1 MFWNKGNKVSNDSQN
16 DGKEMGFLDH
26 LEELRW
32 HVIRAAIGVIIF
44 AIIALIFQKEVFEYI
59 IFAPLKASFPTYQF
73 LCSISETTCFTPPKI
88 PIITRELGEQF
99 FMGLTVS
106 IYLGIIA
113 SFPYIFYEFWKFI
126 SPGLY
131 DSELKIANRLIGATS
146 ILFIIG
152 VLFGYFIIAPFAI
165 TYLGSYSVGVEA
177 VTSPTLTSY
186 INYLTMFTIPTG
198 IAFELP
204 IIIYFLA
211 KLGIVGPSNL
221 RKYRRE
227 AFLIIFII
235 AAIITPPDALTQTLI
250 GLPVYGLYE
259 ISILIADRVYK
270 KQTAVQ
276 NTDTNA

>member
-1 MFWNKGNKVSNDSQN
+1 MFWQKSKKTEDAPDQSE
-16 DGKEMGFLDH
+16 KEMGFLDH
-26 LEELRW
+26 IEELRW
-32 HVIRAAIGVIIF
+32 HVIRASIGVLIF
-44 AIIALIFQKEVFEYI
+44 AIISLVYQKEVFENI
-59 IFAPLKASFPTYQF
+59 IFAPLKPSFATYKL
-73 LCSISETTCFTPPKI
+73 LCWVSDVTCFTPPNI

-131 DSELKIANRLIGATS
+131 ASEKKIANRLIGVTS
-146 ILFIIG
+146 ILFIVG
-152 VLFGYFIIAPFAI
+152 VLFGYYIIAPFAI

-177 VTSPTLTSY
+177 VTSPTLSSY
-186 INYLTMFTIPTG
+186 INYMTMFTIPTG

-211 KLGIVGPSNL
+211 KIGIVGPKLL
-221 RKYRRE
+221 RRFRKE
-227 AFLIIFII
+227 AFLIIFVI
-235 AAIITPPDALTQTLI
+235 AAIITPPDALTQILI

-259 ISILIADRVYK
+259 ISIFVAARVYK
-270 KQTAVQ
+270 EPEESP
-276 NTDTNA
+276 NP